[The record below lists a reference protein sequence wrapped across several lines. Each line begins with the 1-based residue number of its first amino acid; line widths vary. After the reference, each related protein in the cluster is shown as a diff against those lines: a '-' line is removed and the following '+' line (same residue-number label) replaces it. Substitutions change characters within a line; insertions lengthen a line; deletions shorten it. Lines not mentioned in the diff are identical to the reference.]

1 MNLVYRIQRI
11 LFPILCC
18 IHKELSAMTR
28 SPGGGVTELY
38 EGGVLPDGVGI
49 KVTDQVSED

>member
-1 MNLVYRIQRI
+1 
-11 LFPILCC
+11 
-18 IHKELSAMTR
+18 MTR